1 MWTECE
7 PHFEDKS
14 TFVPYVE
21 SQVLALCDA
30 LEQKLEDES
39 SPWTEQLLEKTK
51 VVEELQVQV
60 QVGCSMQ
67 MDTAVFDI

>member
-7 PHFEDKS
+7 SHFEDKS

-30 LEQKLEDES
+30 LETKLEDES
-39 SPWTEQLLEKTK
+39 SPWTEQLLEKIAKYQTL
-51 VVEELQVQV
+51 ELEVHV
-60 QVGCSMQ
+60 RPS
-67 MDTAVFDI
+67 DTDPFNND